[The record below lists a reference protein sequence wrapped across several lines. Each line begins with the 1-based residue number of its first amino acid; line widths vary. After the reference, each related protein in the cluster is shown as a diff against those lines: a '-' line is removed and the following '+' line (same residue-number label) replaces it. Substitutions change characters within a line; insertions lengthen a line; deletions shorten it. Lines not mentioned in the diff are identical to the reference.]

1 MTNRGKIG
9 WIFDVLIFLFM
20 ILMIIITLY
29 PFYYIIAGS
38 LSQPEELMRHRGLL
52 LKPLGGVTFNAYTRV
67 VFNNPNILSGYRNT
81 LFYVS
86 FGTFTNLVMTILG
99 AYALSRKNVKLGQP
113 IMFAITFTMLFSGGI
128 IPLFL
133 LVRNLGWINSRLA
146 IIIPTAINVY
156 NLIILRTNFQA
167 LPDSLEESAK
177 MDGANDFVILFRI
190 ALPLSKAAIA
200 VMVLYYGVAHWNSW
214 FPAMVY
220 LRKRE
225 LYPLQLILREILIT
239 NNIDNMITGADAGD
253 RAPIGVAIQY
263 ATIIVS
269 TLPILAIYPFLQKYF
284 VKGVMIGAIKG

>member
-1 MTNRGKIG
+1 
-9 WIFDVLIFLFM
+9 
-20 ILMIIITLY
+20 
-29 PFYYIIAGS
+29 
-38 LSQPEELMRHRGLL
+38 MRHRGLL
-52 LKPLGGVTFNAYTRV
+52 FKPLGEVTFSAYTMV
-67 VFNNPNILSGYRNT
+67 IFNNPNILSGYRNT
-81 LFYVS
+81 LFYVA
-86 FGTFTNLVMTILG
+86 FGTFVNLVMTIFG
-99 AYALSRKNVKLGQP
+99 AYALSRKKVKLGQP
-113 IMFAITFTMLFSGGI
+113 IMFAITFTMLFSGGL

-133 LVRNLGWINSRLA
+133 LIRDLGWINSQLA
-146 IIIPTAINVY
+146 VIIPTAINVY